1 MRGSAR
7 YETAQKLR
15 TEQHFVDEMVRRF
28 VPARNASRSETSPR
42 RPLDSVRAHRK
53 NVWIHDSEVRTVR
66 HRVES
71 TASLRAGSL
80 KRGEERE
87 RAEIRARSNASIT
100 APLVNTMP
108 PTTTLPERL
117 CSVFGKRTCNQSK
130 DPPALVHARA
140 RLRHFAPPLGVVRLL
155 RREFARHY
163 PACSLAA
170 IKFAA
175 LVTRW

>member
-1 MRGSAR
+1 
-7 YETAQKLR
+7 
-15 TEQHFVDEMVRRF
+15 
-28 VPARNASRSETSPR
+28 
-42 RPLDSVRAHRK
+42 
-53 NVWIHDSEVRTVR
+53 VR

-175 LVTRW
+175 LVTRWRPMLRACLIQREGDALFPNSLNSTLALTFTGRLFCQDVNLFNH